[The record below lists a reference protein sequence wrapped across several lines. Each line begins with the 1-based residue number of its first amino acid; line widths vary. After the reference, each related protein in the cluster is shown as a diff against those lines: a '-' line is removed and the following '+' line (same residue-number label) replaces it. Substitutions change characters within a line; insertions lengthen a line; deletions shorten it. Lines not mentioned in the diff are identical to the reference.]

1 MDLKKEV
8 LDLEK
13 KVKEI
18 QEESDLYRIL
28 KLEDRKNKR
37 LCWLISLL
45 IILLIISVG
54 YSFYLQ
60 NDIGTTITTEDY
72 DVNQENLTIDR
83 INNNGD
89 YEPNN
94 CRWTDVKTQSNNRRT
109 NIMLEYRGKRQSLT
123 QWANEYNINPSTFND
138 RLERGWTME
147 QALTIS
153 TKGMYRKHFNNK
165 ED

>member
-45 IILLIISVG
+45 IILLIVSVG

-72 DVNQENLTIDR
+72 DVKQDSGDNS
-83 INNNGD
+83 NNNFITGNSN
-89 YEPNN
+89 EANN
-94 CRWTDVKTQSNNRRT
+94 
-109 NIMLEYRGKRQSLT
+109 
-123 QWANEYNINPSTFND
+123 
-138 RLERGWTME
+138 
-147 QALTIS
+147 
-153 TKGMYRKHFNNK
+153 
-165 ED
+165 

>member
-45 IILLIISVG
+45 IILLIVSVG

-60 NDIGTTITTEDY
+60 NDIGTNITTEDY
-72 DVNQENLTIDR
+72 DVKQDS
-83 INNNGD
+83 GD
-89 YEPNN
+89 NS
-94 CRWTDVKTQSNNRRT
+94 K
-109 NIMLEYRGKRQSLT
+109 
-123 QWANEYNINPSTFND
+123 ND
-138 RLERGWTME
+138 
-147 QALTIS
+147 
-153 TKGMYRKHFNNK
+153 
-165 ED
+165 